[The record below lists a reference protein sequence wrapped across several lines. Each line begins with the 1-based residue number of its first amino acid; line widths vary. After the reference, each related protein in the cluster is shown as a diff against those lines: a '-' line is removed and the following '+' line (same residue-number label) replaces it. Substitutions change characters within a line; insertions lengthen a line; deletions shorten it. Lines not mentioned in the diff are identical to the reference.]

1 MIYFQSG
8 LSASVTVPMRTCF
21 ISNGARCLEVRDELL
36 MENFDLEKIDGVG
49 SAIAGKLRSV
59 GITTVEAV
67 AVTPPKEIA
76 EKSGIGFNTVLNI
89 VDSARKMLSSDFT
102 TAEELWKKRQNM
114 LKCSTGSKNLN
125 KLLGGG
131 IETQA
136 LTEFIGEFGSGKTQA
151 CLMFSVM
158 VQLPPEKGGLNGNAV
173 YLDTEGTFIPERV
186 FGIASALGLDPH
198 QTLGNIFLARAYNS
212 SHQSLLIEHLS
223 KFCPENNVKLVVV
236 DSMISHLRGEYIGRE
251 TLSERQQELNKQLH
265 KLLRLTEAFNLA
277 VVITNQV
284 QANPTQFFGD
294 PNKPAGGNVMA
305 HACTH
310 RVYLRKGGKGTRLA
324 TIIDSPSLP
333 EAKVRF
339 KITEKGIE
347 DAQDSG
353 EGAQDD

>member
-1 MIYFQSG
+1 
-8 LSASVTVPMRTCF
+8 
-21 ISNGARCLEVRDELL
+21 
-36 MENFDLEKIDGVG
+36 
-49 SAIAGKLRSV
+49 
-59 GITTVEAV
+59 
-67 AVTPPKEIA
+67 VTPPKEIA
-76 EKSGIGFNTVLNI
+76 DKAGIGFNTVLNI
-89 VDSARKMLSSDFT
+89 VDSARKQLRSDFV
-102 TAEELWKKRQNM
+102 TAEELWQKRQNM

-151 CLMFSVM
+151 CLMFSIM
-158 VQLPPEKGGLNGNAV
+158 VQQPPEKGGLNGNAV
-173 YLDTEGTFIPERV
+173 YIDTEGTFIPERV
-186 FGIASALGLDPH
+186 FEIARALGLDPH

-212 SHQSLLIEHLS
+212 SHQSLLIEHLP
-223 KFCPENNVKLVVV
+223 KFCPQNNVKLVVV

-277 VVITNQV
+277 VVVTNQV

-333 EAKVRF
+333 EGKVRF

-347 DAQDSG
+347 DVQEGG
-353 EGAQDD
+353 EDTQED